1 MVCLMKIV
9 LIAAFGV
16 GGATM
21 AGAVIGLLMKKIPA
35 LFNDAIMGFSAGV
48 MLAAALFGLMVPALE
63 GNAFVNVWSC
73 GLGILAGAV
82 FLKLADIF
90 TPILHCFA
98 GVDEKTCLDGG
109 GCAIDLQQL
118 DKILVFVTA
127 IAIHNFPEGLAA
139 GVGFGTADIGN
150 GISIALGIALQ
161 NIPEGMVVI
170 APLLRA
176 GISKRRVLA
185 FSIFTGSTEI
195 IGTLLGY
202 MAVSFFTPLL
212 PFALGFAGGTILHV
226 IVDEMVP
233 EIHGHGHDTL
243 ASYSLIGGFI
253 VMMVMG
259 VYL

>member
-1 MVCLMKIV
+1 MKIV
-9 LIAAFGV
+9 WIAAFGV
-16 GGATM
+16 GGATI
-21 AGAVIGLLMKKIPA
+21 AGGIIGLLMKRIPEV
-35 LFNDAIMGFSAGV
+35 FNDAIMGFSAGV

-63 GNAFVNVWSC
+63 STPRVNVWGC

-90 TPILHCFA
+90 TPILHSFA
-98 GVDEKTCLDGG
+98 GVNEHNCLEDGTCSV
-109 GCAIDLQQL
+109 DLEQL
-118 DKILVFVTA
+118 NKVLVFVSA

-139 GVGFGTADIGN
+139 GVGFGTEDVGN

-176 GISKRRVLA
+176 GVTKRRVLF
-185 FSIFTGSTEI
+185 FSLFTGSTEI
-195 IGTLLGY
+195 IGTLIGY
-202 MAVSFFTPLL
+202 LAVSFFTPLL

-253 VMMVMG
+253 VMMVLG
-259 VYL
+259 VYI